1 MNFLNSGFLGFLK
14 KKGGLWIL
22 VLAVSVGLFLLV
34 YVSGSEQDVSDETSE
49 ISELCSSVEGVGE
62 CRVMITYEGGEPVG
76 IVVVCRGGDSV
87 QVRHRLYEMLSALY
101 GIGANR
107 ISIEKMK

>member
-1 MNFLNSGFLGFLK
+1 MSSWDKGFLGFLRQ
-14 KKGGLWIL
+14 KGGLWIL
-22 VLAVSVGLFLLV
+22 VFAVSIGLFLLV
-34 YVSGSEQDVSDETSE
+34 YFSDGAENGFDSTSE

-62 CRVMITYEGGEPVG
+62 CRVMITYEGEEPVG

>member
-1 MNFLNSGFLGFLK
+1 MNFGSKGFLGFLK
-14 KKGGLWIL
+14 QKGGLWIL
-22 VLAVSVGLFLLV
+22 VFAISIGLFLLV
-34 YVSGSEQDVSDETSE
+34 FFSGGDNATYQDRDE
-49 ISELCSSVEGVGE
+49 ISELCASVEGVGE
-62 CRVMITYEGGEPVG
+62 CRVMITYEEGEPVG

-107 ISIEKMK
+107 ISVEKMK

>member
-1 MNFLNSGFLGFLK
+1 MSSWNSGFLGFLK

-22 VLAVSVGLFLLV
+22 VLVVSVGLFLLV
-34 YVSGSEQDVSDETSE
+34 FFSGGEQVESDGATE

-107 ISIEKMK
+107 ISVEKMK

>member
-1 MNFLNSGFLGFLK
+1 MGFLNNGFLGFLK
-14 KKGGLWIL
+14 KRGGLWIL
-22 VLAVSVGLFLLV
+22 VLVASVGLFLLV
-34 YVSGSEQDVSDETSE
+34 FFSGSEQGTSNLGDE
-49 ISELCSSVEGVGE
+49 ISLLCSSVEGVGE

-107 ISIEKMK
+107 ISVEKMK